1 MSVDWLDTLLRIAGL
16 GCGVAAVA
24 AGAMWWADTRSP
36 LVRRTRERIESSL
49 IDLGEE
55 RQIFVAGPGAEPSK
69 RRSETS
75 SVSGAIRYLN
85 EAGLPLSPQLAGW
98 LAFAWLLLVSVLV
111 VNAIESSVLRAL
123 GILVGC
129 ALPAL
134 LVMRRHAEAERALE
148 RQLPEALDVMVRAL
162 QAGKPLPACWLE
174 MSQVL
179 EKPIAPLCHDIYLKM
194 QYGGELD
201 EVLREVSGRVPSE
214 DVRFF
219 FTALR
224 IQTRSG
230 GNLVQL
236 LRDQSELIRDRLA
249 LRGRIQAISSES
261 RMSAWIMGLMPFL
274 VSLMMYALS
283 PKTMSLLWTTSAG
296 IRMIE
301 FGLVMQLI
309 GVAWISRLVRIRV

>member
-1 MSVDWLDTLLRIAGL
+1 M
-16 GCGVAAVA
+16 
-24 AGAMWWADTRSP
+24 
-36 LVRRTRERIESSL
+36 
-49 IDLGEE
+49 
-55 RQIFVAGPGAEPSK
+55 
-69 RRSETS
+69 
-75 SVSGAIRYLN
+75 RYLN

-201 EVLREVSGRVPSE
+201 EVLREVSVRVPSE
-214 DVRFF
+214 DVKFF

>member
-1 MSVDWLDTLLRIAGL
+1 MLGGWLDTLLKLAGL
-16 GCGVAAVA
+16 ACGAAAVA
-24 AGAMWWADTRSP
+24 AAIRWWADTRSP
-36 LVRRTRERIESSL
+36 LVRRARERIAASL

-55 RQIFVAGPGAEPSK
+55 RQIFIAGPGTEPSK
-69 RRSETS
+69 RRGETA
-75 SVSGAIRYLN
+75 SVSGTIRYLN
-85 EAGLPLSPQLAGW
+85 EAGLSLSPRLTGW
-98 LAFAWLLLVSVLV
+98 LAFGWLLIVSVLV
-111 VNAIESSVLRAL
+111 VSVIESYVLRIL

-129 ALPAL
+129 ALPVL
-134 LVMRRHAEAERALE
+134 IVVRRHAHAETALE

-179 EKPIAPLCHDIYLKM
+179 EEPIAPLCHDIYLKM

-201 EVLREVSGRVPSE
+201 EVLREVSVRVPSE
-214 DVRFF
+214 DVKFF

-249 LRGRIQAISSES
+249 LRGRIQAISSDS

-283 PKTMSLLWTTSAG
+283 PKTMSLLWTTPVG
-296 IRMIE
+296 VRMIE
-301 FGLVMQLI
+301 FGLVMQLV
-309 GVAWISRLVRIRV
+309 GVAWIARLVRIRV